1 LPPAYSHPALTIDK
15 SYTSTLLSMLMTLL
29 GFGDLRVTRN
39 EQAICQ
45 LNQRRAAFKRD
56 LLLREAIVI
65 SQARVPRL
73 CCQLL

>member
-1 LPPAYSHPALTIDK
+1 
-15 SYTSTLLSMLMTLL
+15 MLMTLL